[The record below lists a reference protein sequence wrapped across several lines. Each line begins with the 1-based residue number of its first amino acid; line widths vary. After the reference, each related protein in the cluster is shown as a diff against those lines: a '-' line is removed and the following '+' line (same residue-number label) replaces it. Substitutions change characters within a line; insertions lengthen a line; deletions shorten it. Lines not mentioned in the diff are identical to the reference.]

1 MVTVSY
7 TYQFNYREFS
17 GGRYP
22 IVQLC
27 VSNPSDPEQTVD
39 IDAYLDSGAERSLF
53 AGWIAGAVGLNLL
66 SGTTK
71 KYTSTTGS
79 SVEARLHRVRLF
91 HPDLGSYS
99 LEIGFSVGE
108 IQRNLLGR
116 DFFNEV
122 QIGFRERHFSY
133 YITPAP

>member
-22 IVQLC
+22 ILQLS
-27 VSNPSDPEQTVD
+27 VSNPSDPEQAVD

-53 AGWIAGAVGLNLL
+53 TRSIARVVGLDLL
-66 SGTTK
+66 SGTPK
-71 KYTSTTGS
+71 KYSSTAGS
-79 SVEARLHRVRLF
+79 SVEARLHQVKLS
-91 HPDLGSYS
+91 HPNLGSYN

-133 YITPAP
+133 YVTPTP

>member
-17 GGRYP
+17 GRRYP
-22 IVQLC
+22 ILQLS
-27 VSNPSDPEQTVD
+27 VSNPGDPEQAVD

-53 AGWIAGAVGLNLL
+53 TGSIARAVGLDLL

-71 KYTSTTGS
+71 KYTSTAGS
-79 SVEARLHRVRLF
+79 SVEARLHRVKLS
-91 HPDLGSYS
+91 HPNLGNYN
-99 LEIGFSVGE
+99 LEIGFSVGD

-133 YITPAP
+133 YVTPTP